1 MDGGR
6 FSISADVLSQCIG
19 VAAPIVIDSRR
30 APAFDADGGIIVGGI
45 CRPPDEMG
53 AWQRDRTDN
62 LPVVVSPG
70 LRHQRWRLCRRVYAG
85 APLVKWRMASTNL
98 TAARKPAY
106 PCPRS
111 SHGFGMV
118 AN

>member
-6 FSISADVLSQCIG
+6 FSISADVLSQRIG
-19 VAAPIVIDSRR
+19 AAAPIVIDSRR
-30 APAFDADGGIIVGGI
+30 APAFDADGWIIVGGI
-45 CRPPDEMG
+45 CCPPNEMA

-70 LRHQRWRLCRRVYAG
+70 LRHQRWRQCRRVYAG

-111 SHGFGMV
+111 SDGFDMV